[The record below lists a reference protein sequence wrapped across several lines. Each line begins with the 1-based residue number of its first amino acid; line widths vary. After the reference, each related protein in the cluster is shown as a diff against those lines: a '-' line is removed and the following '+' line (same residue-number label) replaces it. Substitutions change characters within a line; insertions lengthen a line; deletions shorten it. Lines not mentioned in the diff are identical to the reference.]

1 MTMPRPEDHQR
12 SASQVFVEFVKSW
25 SSPVVSR
32 NPCVARQTIRDSLGL
47 LRGVNQAQDKT
58 TIRSGTLRRLV
69 FTRHVLGKLRREVDN
84 RDQDPDH
91 HKPDE

>member
-1 MTMPRPEDHQR
+1 MMPRPENQQR

-25 SSPVVSR
+25 SSPAVSR
-32 NPCVARQTIRDSLGL
+32 NPRVARQTLHDSLGL
-47 LRGVNQAQDKT
+47 LRGVNQVQGKA
-58 TIRSGTLRRLV
+58 TILSGTLRRLV